1 MEVWIWLGIIVIL
14 SIWEALTV
22 GLVSIW
28 FIASGI
34 VSLILSLFNV
44 DFIICFGVFVILG
57 TILMITTRKYLLK
70 LFKVK
75 NTKTNIDRILS
86 LIHNID
92 RIIGMKGIVTN
103 IINDSIYEVKVDG
116 KVWSAYSNEEL
127 KVNDYVKILEINSVK
142 LKVEKWSDK

>member
-75 NTKTNIDRILS
+75 NTKTNIDRI
-86 LIHNID
+86 
-92 RIIGMKGIVTN
+92 IGMKGIVTN
-103 IINDSIYEVKVDG
+103 ILDNLIYEVKVDG

>member
-34 VSLILSLFNV
+34 VSLILSLFNI

-75 NTKTNIDRILS
+75 NTKTNIDRI
-86 LIHNID
+86 
-92 RIIGMKGIVTN
+92 IGMKGIVIN
-103 IINDSIYEVKVDG
+103 IIDNSIYEVKVDG
-116 KVWSAYSNEEL
+116 KVWSAYSADEL

>member
-75 NTKTNIDRILS
+75 NTKTNIDRI
-86 LIHNID
+86 
-92 RIIGMKGIVTN
+92 IGMKGIVTN
-103 IINDSIYEVKVDG
+103 ILDNSIYEVKVDG
-116 KVWSAYSNEEL
+116 KVWSTYSNEEL

>member
-75 NTKTNIDRILS
+75 NTKTNIDRI
-86 LIHNID
+86 
-92 RIIGMKGIVTN
+92 IGMKGIVTN
-103 IINDSIYEVKVDG
+103 ILDNSIYEVKVDG
-116 KVWSAYSNEEL
+116 KVWNAYSSEEL
-127 KVNDYVKILEINSVK
+127 KVKDYVKILEINSVK

>member
-75 NTKTNIDRILS
+75 NTKTNIDRI
-86 LIHNID
+86 
-92 RIIGMKGIVTN
+92 IGMKGIVTN
-103 IINDSIYEVKVDG
+103 ILDNSIYEVKVDG
-116 KVWSAYSNEEL
+116 KVWNAYSNEEL
-127 KVNDYVKILEINSVK
+127 KVNDYVRILEINSVK

>member
-70 LFKVK
+70 LFK
-75 NTKTNIDRILS
+75 
-86 LIHNID
+86 
-92 RIIGMKGIVTN
+92 IIKYN
-103 IINDSIYEVKVDG
+103 R
-116 KVWSAYSNEEL
+116 
-127 KVNDYVKILEINSVK
+127 
-142 LKVEKWSDK
+142 

>member
-75 NTKTNIDRILS
+75 NTKTNIDRI
-86 LIHNID
+86 
-92 RIIGMKGIVTN
+92 IGMKGIVTN
-103 IINDSIYEVKVDG
+103 IINDSNYEVKVDG
-116 KVWSAYSNEEL
+116 KVWSAYSADEL

>member
-75 NTKTNIDRILS
+75 NTKTNIDRI
-86 LIHNID
+86 
-92 RIIGMKGIVTN
+92 IGMKGIVTN
-103 IINDSIYEVKVDG
+103 ILDNSIYEVKVDG
-116 KVWSAYSNEEL
+116 KVWNAYSNEEL
-127 KVNDYVKILEINSVK
+127 KVNDYVRILEINSVI

>member
-34 VSLILSLFNV
+34 VSLILSLFNI

-75 NTKTNIDRILS
+75 NTKTNIDRI
-86 LIHNID
+86 
-92 RIIGMKGIVTN
+92 IGMKGIVTN
-103 IINDSIYEVKVDG
+103 IINDSNYEVKVDG
-116 KVWSAYSNEEL
+116 KVWSAYSADEL